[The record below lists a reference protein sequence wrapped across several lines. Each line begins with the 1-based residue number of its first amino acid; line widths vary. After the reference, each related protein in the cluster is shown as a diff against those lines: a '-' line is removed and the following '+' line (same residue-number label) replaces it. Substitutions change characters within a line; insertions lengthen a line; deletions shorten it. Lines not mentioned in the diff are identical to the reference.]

1 MTAPRQAGAS
11 NDRKTIRL
19 QDVMSRSRRELET
32 LMGQPVESM
41 SAVRRRDDGWL
52 LTFEVV
58 ELERIPAS
66 TSVLG
71 SYEVVV
77 DSVGGVLEYERT
89 RRYYRNQATENEL

>member
-1 MTAPRQAGAS
+1 
-11 NDRKTIRL
+11 
-19 QDVMSRSRRELET
+19 MSRSRGELEM

-41 SAVRRRDDGWL
+41 SAARRRDDGWT

-77 DSVGGVLEYERT
+77 DPNGGVLEYERT
-89 RRYYRNQATENEL
+89 RRYYRNQATENEI